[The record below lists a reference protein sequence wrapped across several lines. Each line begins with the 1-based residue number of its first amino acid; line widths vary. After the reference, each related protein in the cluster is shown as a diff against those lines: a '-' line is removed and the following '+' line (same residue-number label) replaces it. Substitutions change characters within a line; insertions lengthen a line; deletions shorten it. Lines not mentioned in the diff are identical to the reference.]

1 MRPNRFLL
9 VFVLLGGLLSAPA
22 ARAAVDVITVGTVT
36 ATGNT
41 VDVPVSIRD
50 MSGTPLGLDQP
61 AGSRIQSFSI
71 KVTYAPASA
80 VSSVTFTRAGIT
92 ASLTPTSEFTPST
105 AGSISLLDT
114 FKESTNPIPFT
125 LNAASPGN
133 RVAHLVFTLSGT
145 ATAGTSISLAL
156 DPALTQLTDEGGSA
170 ATKETVANG
179 GLGLIGGSIIIPAAT
194 IDLTPPALNVRVNNI
209 GTLTATLSS
218 AAPGNTTVALS
229 SSNASVASVPASVT
243 IAAGART
250 AEIGVAAKSVG
261 TATIT
266 ATIAGSSATSRITVL
281 EAVGPNPCPA
291 PATPE
296 ISGPATATGGTA
308 YTISWTAVS
317 GATEYLLD
325 ESTDQNFAEGAT
337 QTQTVTTTS
346 ASFAHAGGARYYY
359 RVRARN
365 HATGCDSSSPSSNA
379 VSVLVSSAPP
389 PPMRILAV
397 VGSTPGS
404 FGSYFKTSVQLYNPH
419 GAAISGK
426 LVFHPQGA
434 TGSAADP
441 SLAYSIAPG
450 KTLAYADLLPA
461 MGVPTG
467 LGSADLVGDIGSAL
481 PVSLVRVFNDAGAGG
496 TTGMA
501 EEQLEPAEALR
512 PGSVGVLLAPADVQK
527 FRLNIGVRSLEEGA
541 SMTIKVRDRDGIE
554 VKSVVRSYGGTF
566 FAQVGSAAM
575 LDGYALAGGE
585 TITFE
590 VTSGS
595 AFVYGSTTDNTTND
609 PSVQLARRVE

>member
-1 MRPNRFLL
+1 VRPNRLLL
-9 VFVLLGGLLSAPA
+9 VLLLLAGFLSPA
-22 ARAAVDVITVGTVT
+22 AAHAAVDVITVGTVT
-36 ATGNT
+36 ASGNT

-50 MSGTPLGLDQP
+50 VSGTPLGLDQP

-92 ASLTPTSEFTPST
+92 ASLTPTSEFSPST

-133 RVAHLVFTLSGT
+133 RVAHLVFTLSGS
-145 ATAGTSISLAL
+145 AAAGTSISLTL

-179 GLGLIGGSIIIPAAT
+179 GLGLIGGSILIPAPT
-194 IDLTPPALNVRVNNI
+194 IDLTPALNVQVNNI
-209 GTLTATLSS
+209 GVLTATLSS
-218 AAPGNTTVALS
+218 AAASNTTVALS
-229 SSNASVASVPASVT
+229 SSNTSIATVPASVT

-250 AEIGVAAKSVG
+250 AEIGVTAKSVG

-266 ATIAGSSATSRITVL
+266 ASITGSSATSRVTVT
-281 EAVGPNPCPA
+281 EAVGPNPCAA
-291 PATPE
+291 PAAPT
-296 ISGPATATGGTA
+296 ISGPAAGTGGMA

-325 ESTDQNFAEGAT
+325 ESTDESFAEGAT
-337 QTQTVTTTS
+337 QTQTVTSTS
-346 ASFAHAGGARYYY
+346 ASFTHAGGTRYYY

-365 HATGCDSSSPSSNA
+365 HAAGCDSSSPSSNTM
-379 VSVLVSSAPP
+379 SVLVSNIPP
-389 PPMRILAV
+389 PAMRILAV

-426 LVFHPQGA
+426 LVFHPQGVA
-434 TGSAADP
+434 GSGADP
-441 SLAYSIAPG
+441 SLAYSLAPG
-450 KTLAYADLLPA
+450 KTLSYGDLLPA

-467 LGSADLVGDIGSAL
+467 LGSVDLVGDIGSAL
-481 PVSLVRVFNDAGAGG
+481 PVSLVRVFNDAGAAG
-496 TTGMA
+496 TTGLA
-501 EEQLEPAEALR
+501 EEQLEPAEALG
-512 PGSVGVLLAPADVQK
+512 PGSIGVLLAPADVQK
-527 FRLNIGVRSLEEGA
+527 FRLNIGVRTLENGA
-541 SMTIKVRDRDGIE
+541 SMTIRVRDQDGIE
-554 VKSVVRSYGGTF
+554 MKSVVRSYGGTF
-566 FAQVGSAAM
+566 FTQIGSAAM
-575 LDGYALAGGE
+575 LDGYALAGSE